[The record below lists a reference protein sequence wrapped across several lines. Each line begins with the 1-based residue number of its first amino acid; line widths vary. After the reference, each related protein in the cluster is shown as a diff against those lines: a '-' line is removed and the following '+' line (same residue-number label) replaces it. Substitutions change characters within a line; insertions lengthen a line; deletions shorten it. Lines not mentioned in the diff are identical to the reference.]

1 MITRRSFI
9 KTTTLAT
16 VSALVVPGLL
26 KCAAPRKYIG
36 LQLYTVREQ
45 MKKDLLGTLQQVAR
59 IGYTW
64 LEAAGYK
71 DGKFYGMIPAEF
83 KAIVNDLGM
92 KLISSHVAF
101 NKNQSQQVIDAHLEL
116 GVPYVVYPWMSMPDQ
131 PSKEDYYIKADL
143 FNELGESCKNA
154 GLKFGYHNHDF
165 EFVKIN
171 ETTAYDI
178 LLERTEP
185 GLVCM
190 EADLYWMR
198 YANVDPLHYFSE
210 YPGRF
215 ELWHVKDMED
225 SPERDFAAV
234 GEGTIQ
240 FAKYFNEATLD
251 SGMKFFFVEQDRCK
265 IDPLESI
272 EISYKYLRTLFDK

>member
-1 MITRRSFI
+1 MITRRTFI

-16 VSALVVPGLL
+16 ASALVVPGLL
-26 KCAAPRKYIG
+26 KCAAPGKYIG

-45 MKKDLLGTLQQVAR
+45 MKKDLPGTLQQVAR

-71 DGKFYGMIPAEF
+71 DGKFYGMAPAEF
-83 KAIVNDLGM
+83 KQMVNELGM

-101 NKNQSQQVIDAHLEL
+101 NKDQSQQVIDAHLEL
-116 GVPYVVYPWMSMPDQ
+116 GVPYVVYPWMSMPEQ

-165 EFVKIN
+165 EFVKIG
-171 ETTAYDI
+171 ETTGYDI
-178 LLERTEP
+178 LMDKTEP
-185 GLVCM
+185 ELVFM
-190 EADLYWMR
+190 EADIYWMR
-198 YANVDPLHYFSE
+198 YANVDPLLYFRE

-215 ELWHVKDMED
+215 DIWHVKDMED
-225 SPERDFAAV
+225 SPERGFAEV
-234 GEGTIQ
+234 GEGTIPY
-240 FAKYFNEATLD
+240 AIYFNEATLD

-265 IDPLESI
+265 IDPLKSI
-272 EISYKYLRTLFDK
+272 EISYKNLRKII